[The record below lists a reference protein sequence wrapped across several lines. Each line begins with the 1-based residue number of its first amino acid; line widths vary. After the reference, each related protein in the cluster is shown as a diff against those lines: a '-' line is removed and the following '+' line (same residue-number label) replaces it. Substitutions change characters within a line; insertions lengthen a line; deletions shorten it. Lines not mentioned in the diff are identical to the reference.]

1 MLFNLSIN
9 FHRNNKVWPL
19 FSNEIHWSFFL
30 FKKDKDSISSSDISS
45 PVLNAIDDDLSCY
58 SPRICRLNL
67 SKDEMLVDGLLSSL
81 NSPYQ
86 SISSPLIP
94 LTIESPTNSSSMT
107 DKTVPS
113 TSSFSTTS
121 TIHSNE
127 QTSTKKSS
135 SFNRSLPH
143 SLVSWFSSSSSFFFY
158 FLC

>member
-1 MLFNLSIN
+1 MKSAD
-9 FHRNNKVWPL
+9 V
-19 FSNEIHWSFFL
+19 
-30 FKKDKDSISSSDISS
+30 SS
-45 PVLNAIDDDLSCY
+45 PVSNTIDEDLSCY
-58 SPRICRLNL
+58 SPRISRLNL

-94 LTIESPTNSSSMT
+94 LTIENPTNSPTMT
-107 DKTVPS
+107 NKTVPS
-113 TSSFSTTS
+113 TSSFATSS

-143 SLVSWFSSSSSFFFY
+143 SLVS
-158 FLC
+158 